1 MTNVLILENHNKISF
16 FFLVNNRSQYWGI
29 IANEVLQPRFPRL
42 GVQDTGH
49 VEEGESCWSWLPSG
63 NRNQDS
69 KETWKTRI
77 CRGMLT
83 CSVYVL
89 IYPRRP
95 RRLRLMNKIQPQ
107 ERAWRLANSI
117 FGGSREGARGWGG
130 GEVAFPLIVRPNLK
144 HFLETSPPTL
154 SRGLDEFSKLHLKID
169 WLLSAP
175 GLWPWLLVSESNS
188 PWLFLVFFP
197 VWLINDDYAA
207 ES

>member
-1 MTNVLILENHNKISF
+1 MTNVLILENHNKIRF

-69 KETWKTRI
+69 KETWQTRI

-83 CSVYVL
+83 RSVYVL
-89 IYPRRP
+89 IHPRRP
-95 RRLRLMNKIQPQ
+95 RCLRLIKKIQPQ

-117 FGGSREGARGWGG
+117 CGRSREGTRGG
-130 GEVAFPLIVRPNLK
+130 GGRALIFRPKLK

-154 SRGLDEFSKLHLKID
+154 SRGLNDLTPLPHPLPPYPSYQNKTRQCFIWSLIQSH
-169 WLLSAP
+169 
-175 GLWPWLLVSESNS
+175 VYR
-188 PWLFLVFFP
+188 LF
-197 VWLINDDYAA
+197 IQII
-207 ES
+207 

>member
-1 MTNVLILENHNKISF
+1 MTNVLIVENHNKIRF

-63 NRNQDS
+63 NRNQDN
-69 KETWKTRI
+69 KETWQTRI

-89 IYPRRP
+89 IHPRRP
-95 RRLRLMNKIQPQ
+95 RCLRLIKKIHPQ

-117 FGGSREGARGWGG
+117 CAGPGKGPLGRGG
-130 GEVAFPLIVRPNLK
+130 GGG
-144 HFLETSPPTL
+144 
-154 SRGLDEFSKLHLKID
+154 RGLDTRDPPPPPPSF
-169 WLLSAP
+169 LLSRQDKTRQCFICS
-175 GLWPWLLVSESNS
+175 LIQSYVHR
-188 PWLFLVFFP
+188 LF
-197 VWLINDDYAA
+197 IQII
-207 ES
+207 

>member
-1 MTNVLILENHNKISF
+1 MTNVLIVENHNKIRF

-63 NRNQDS
+63 NRNQDN
-69 KETWKTRI
+69 KETWQTRI

-89 IYPRRP
+89 IHPRRP
-95 RRLRLMNKIQPQ
+95 RCLRLIKKIHPQ

-117 FGGSREGARGWGG
+117 CAGPGKGPLGRGG
-130 GEVAFPLIVRPNLK
+130 GGGGGVWKTWPPPPPPPPS
-144 HFLETSPPTL
+144 FLL
-154 SRGLDEFSKLHLKID
+154 SRQDKTMLYLQSYTVLCTSTFYPNNLGLDPA
-169 WLLSAP
+169 LS
-175 GLWPWLLVSESNS
+175 
-188 PWLFLVFFP
+188 
-197 VWLINDDYAA
+197 I
-207 ES
+207 

>member
-1 MTNVLILENHNKISF
+1 MTNVLILENHNKIRF

-69 KETWKTRI
+69 KETWQTRI

-83 CSVYVL
+83 RSVYVL
-89 IYPRRP
+89 IHPRRP
-95 RRLRLMNKIQPQ
+95 RCLRLIKKIQPQ

-117 FGGSREGARGWGG
+117 CGGSREGARGGG
-130 GEVAFPLIVRPNLK
+130 TYFQTKPKTFFGDQPSHLI
-144 HFLETSPPTL
+144 SPPPPPLHPSYQDRTRQDNALFGVLYSPMYIDFL
-154 SRGLDEFSKLHLKID
+154 SK
-169 WLLSAP
+169 
-175 GLWPWLLVSESNS
+175 
-188 PWLFLVFFP
+188 
-197 VWLINDDYAA
+197 
-207 ES
+207 

>member
-1 MTNVLILENHNKISF
+1 MTNVLILENHNKIRF

-69 KETWKTRI
+69 KETWQTRI

-89 IYPRRP
+89 PEADQENTAAGKGMETGQLNRAVSYTHLTLPTIY
-95 RRLRLMNKIQPQ
+95 
-107 ERAWRLANSI
+107 S
-117 FGGSREGARGWGG
+117 
-130 GEVAFPLIVRPNLK
+130 V
-144 HFLETSPPTL
+144 
-154 SRGLDEFSKLHLKID
+154 
-169 WLLSAP
+169 
-175 GLWPWLLVSESNS
+175 
-188 PWLFLVFFP
+188 
-197 VWLINDDYAA
+197 
-207 ES
+207 

>member
-1 MTNVLILENHNKISF
+1 MTNVLILENHNKIRF

-69 KETWKTRI
+69 KETWQTRI

-89 IYPRRP
+89 IHPRRP
-95 RRLRLMNKIQPQ
+95 RCLRLIKKIQPQ

-117 FGGSREGARGWGG
+117 CGGSREGAGG
-130 GEVAFPLIVRPNLK
+130 GDGRRPVILRPNLK

-154 SRGLDEFSKLHLKID
+154 SRGFDDLTPSPPPPRP
-169 WLLSAP
+169 LLSRQDNALF
-175 GLWPWLLVSESNS
+175 GVFYLVSKYLN
-188 PWLFLVFFP
+188 
-197 VWLINDDYAA
+197 
-207 ES
+207 

>member
-1 MTNVLILENHNKISF
+1 MTNVLILENHNKIRF

-69 KETWKTRI
+69 KETWQTRI
-77 CRGMLT
+77 CGGMLT

-89 IYPRRP
+89 IHPRRP
-95 RRLRLMNKIQPQ
+95 RCLRLIKKIQPQ

-117 FGGSREGARGWGG
+117 CGGSREGAGG
-130 GEVAFPLIVRPNLK
+130 GGGGRRPLILRPNLK

-154 SRGLDEFSKLHLKID
+154 SRGFDDLTPPDPSYQDKTMLYLESYTVLCTSTFYPNNLGLDP
-169 WLLSAP
+169 A
-175 GLWPWLLVSESNS
+175 VS
-188 PWLFLVFFP
+188 
-197 VWLINDDYAA
+197 I
-207 ES
+207 

>member
-1 MTNVLILENHNKISF
+1 MTNVLILENHNKIRF

-69 KETWKTRI
+69 KETWQTRI

-89 IYPRRP
+89 IHPPRP
-95 RRLRLMNKIQPQ
+95 RCLRLIKKIHPQ

-117 FGGSREGARGWGG
+117 CAGPGKGPLGRG
-130 GEVAFPLIVRPNLK
+130 GEGGAGPLIFRPNLK
-144 HFLETSPPTL
+144 HFLETSPNLGVWITWTPPPPSFLL
-154 SRGLDEFSKLHLKID
+154 SRQDKTRQCFICSLIQSYVHR
-169 WLLSAP
+169 
-175 GLWPWLLVSESNS
+175 
-188 PWLFLVFFP
+188 LF
-197 VWLINDDYAA
+197 IQII
-207 ES
+207 

>member
-1 MTNVLILENHNKISF
+1 MTNVLILENHNKIRF

-42 GVQDTGH
+42 GDQDTGH

-69 KETWKTRI
+69 KETWQTRI

-89 IYPRRP
+89 IHPRRP
-95 RRLRLMNKIQPQ
+95 RCLRLIKKIQPQ

-117 FGGSREGARGWGG
+117 CGGSREGAGGGWGAPPYFKTKLKTFFG
-130 GEVAFPLIVRPNLK
+130 DQPSHLISGFRWPDPHPLRPL
-144 HFLETSPPTL
+144 L
-154 SRGLDEFSKLHLKID
+154 SRQDNALFGVLYSPMYIDFLSK
-169 WLLSAP
+169 
-175 GLWPWLLVSESNS
+175 
-188 PWLFLVFFP
+188 
-197 VWLINDDYAA
+197 
-207 ES
+207 

>member
-1 MTNVLILENHNKISF
+1 MTNVLILENHNKIRF

-69 KETWKTRI
+69 KETWQTRI

-83 CSVYVL
+83 RSVYVL
-89 IYPRRP
+89 IHPRRP
-95 RRLRLMNKIQPQ
+95 RCLRLIKKIQPQ

-117 FGGSREGARGWGG
+117 CGRSREGTRRGG
-130 GEVAFPLIVRPNLK
+130 GEGPYFQTKTKTFFGDQPSHLISGFK
-144 HFLETSPPTL
+144 
-154 SRGLDEFSKLHLKID
+154 
-169 WLLSAP
+169 
-175 GLWPWLLVSESNS
+175 
-188 PWLFLVFFP
+188 
-197 VWLINDDYAA
+197 
-207 ES
+207 

>member
-1 MTNVLILENHNKISF
+1 MTNVLIVENHNKIRF

-69 KETWKTRI
+69 KETWQTRI

-83 CSVYVL
+83 YTVYVL
-89 IYPRRP
+89 IHPRRP
-95 RRLRLMNKIQPQ
+95 RCLRLIKKIQLQ

-117 FGGSREGARGWGG
+117 SGGSREGARGGG
-130 GEVAFPLIVRPNLK
+130 DPLIFRPNLK
-144 HFLETSPPTL
+144 HFLETNPPTL
-154 SRGLDEFSKLHLKID
+154 CRGLDDLTPPPPPLIKTRQDKIMLYLESYTVLCTSTFYPNNLGLD
-169 WLLSAP
+169 PALS
-175 GLWPWLLVSESNS
+175 
-188 PWLFLVFFP
+188 
-197 VWLINDDYAA
+197 I
-207 ES
+207 

>member
-1 MTNVLILENHNKISF
+1 MTNVLILENHNKIRF

-69 KETWKTRI
+69 KETWQTRI

-83 CSVYVL
+83 CSVYLL
-89 IYPRRP
+89 IHP
-95 RRLRLMNKIQPQ
+95 
-107 ERAWRLANSI
+107 
-117 FGGSREGARGWGG
+117 RGWR
-130 GEVAFPLIVRPNLK
+130 PLILRPNLK

-154 SRGLDEFSKLHLKID
+154 SRGFDDLT
-169 WLLSAP
+169 P
-175 GLWPWLLVSESNS
+175 TPTLVLET
-188 PWLFLVFFP
+188 F
-197 VWLINDDYAA
+197 
-207 ES
+207 

>member
-1 MTNVLILENHNKISF
+1 MTNVLILENHNKIRF

-69 KETWKTRI
+69 KETWQTRI

-83 CSVYVL
+83 RSVYVL
-89 IYPRRP
+89 IHPRRP
-95 RRLRLMNKIQPQ
+95 RCLRLIKKIQPQ

-117 FGGSREGARGWGG
+117 SGGSREGARGGRG
-130 GEVAFPLIVRPNLK
+130 PLIFRPNLK

-154 SRGLDEFSKLHLKID
+154 CRGLDDLTLPPPPPP
-169 WLLSAP
+169 LLSRQDKTRQCFIWS
-175 GLWPWLLVSESNS
+175 LIQSYVHR
-188 PWLFLVFFP
+188 LF
-197 VWLINDDYAA
+197 IQII
-207 ES
+207 

>member
-1 MTNVLILENHNKISF
+1 MTNVLILENHNKIRF

-69 KETWKTRI
+69 KETWQTRI

-89 IYPRRP
+89 IHPRRP
-95 RRLRLMNKIQPQ
+95 RCLRLIKKIQPQ
-107 ERAWRLANSI
+107 ER
-117 FGGSREGARGWGG
+117 RGDWPTQSVADPGKGQRGG
-130 GEVAFPLIVRPNLK
+130 GRPLILRPNLK
-144 HFLETSPPTL
+144 HFLETSPLTL
-154 SRGLDEFSKLHLKID
+154 SRGFDDLPPPSPRT
-169 WLLSAP
+169 LLSRQDNALF
-175 GLWPWLLVSESNS
+175 GVLYS
-188 PWLFLVFFP
+188 PMYIDFL
-197 VWLINDDYAA
+197 
-207 ES
+207 SK